1 MPFQPKDCEGLA
13 FLWRL
18 TVGVACGASVA
29 CWQEDRLL
37 GTISSPGSRPVED
50 AKPDGAI
57 CIDPTSYPGGGL
69 YEADIASQ
77 SDMVLNAGASSVAGA
92 LRIARVGGP
101 TSGSAFFAA
110 PIAFD
115 PRTSIFAH
123 FTSRMGG
130 GDGESGADGMVFVLQ
145 SSPRGATA
153 VGDGGEKLGY
163 AGGDRIEFEAIV
175 PSVGVEFDT
184 AQNLG
189 DPDANHVAL
198 LANGDVTNHLA
209 YATPSFQLNDG
220 VARNVWIEYAATS
233 HLLEVYMADGPTHPS
248 TPLLRSS
255 SLDFS
260 TILGNDVYVGFTA
273 ATGGNLN
280 DHDLV
285 GEAWIVPSVLSKC
298 MQPPL

>member
-1 MPFQPKDCEGLA
+1 MMI
-13 FLWRL
+13 
-18 TVGVACGASVA
+18 VACVGSVA

-37 GTISSPGSRPVED
+37 GTVNSLGPRPIAEASSL
-50 AKPDGAI
+50 DGAI
-57 CIDPTSYPGGGL
+57 CLDPTSYPGGGL
-69 YEADIASQ
+69 HEVDVANPSA
-77 SDMVLNAGASSVAGA
+77 MVLNAGASLVAGV
-92 LRIARVGGP
+92 LRIVRVGGP

-115 PRTSIFAH
+115 SRTSILAH

-130 GDGESGADGMVFVLQ
+130 GDGENGADGMVFVLQ

-153 VGDGGEKLGY
+153 VGDGGERLGY
-163 AGGDRIEFEAIV
+163 AGGDRIDFQAIT

-184 AQNLG
+184 AQNPG
-189 DPDANHVAL
+189 DPNANHVAL

-209 YATPSFQLNDG
+209 YATPSFRLNDG
-220 VARNVWIEYAATS
+220 VIRNVWIEYEANS
-233 HLLEVYMADGPTHPS
+233 HLLEVYMTDGPTHPS
-248 TPLLRSS
+248 MPLLSSS

-260 TILGNDVYVGFTA
+260 TILGSDVYVGFTA
-273 ATGGNLN
+273 ANGGNLN

-298 MQPPL
+298 ALPP